1 MFAFSE
7 DYIGIPKGS
16 VKVTVL
22 IEVITAS
29 FEMHEILHALK
40 DYAVGLNCGRWDYIY
55 SYIKKFHA
63 RPEFL
68 LPDRGQVTMATHFL
82 ASYSQLLIQ
91 TCHKRGAFAM
101 GGMSAFIPV
110 KNDEAAND
118 KAFAAVRADKE
129 REAGN
134 GHDGTWVAHPGL
146 IPVAMEVF
154 DRLMLKPNQR
164 DNLRLDVNVTAA
176 DLLKVPTGTITEA
189 GVRNSLSVAIQ
200 YTAEWLDG
208 RGAVPIFNLM
218 EDAATAEISRSQLWQ
233 WLHHG
238 ASTEDGKPIIAEWL
252 SVLAAEELEKIK
264 ASVGDATFA
273 RVPYTKA
280 KDLVLKLTLDKNYAE
295 FLTLPAYEVL

>member
-1 MFAFSE
+1 M
-7 DYIGIPKGS
+7 
-16 VKVTVL
+16 
-22 IEVITAS
+22 
-29 FEMHEILHALK
+29 
-40 DYAVGLNCGRWDYIY
+40 
-55 SYIKKFHA
+55 
-63 RPEFL
+63 
-68 LPDRGQVTMATHFL
+68 
-82 ASYSQLLIQ
+82 
-91 TCHKRGAFAM
+91 
-101 GGMSAFIPV
+101 
-110 KNDEAAND
+110 
-118 KAFAAVRADKE
+118 
-129 REAGN
+129 
-134 GHDGTWVAHPGL
+134 AHPGL